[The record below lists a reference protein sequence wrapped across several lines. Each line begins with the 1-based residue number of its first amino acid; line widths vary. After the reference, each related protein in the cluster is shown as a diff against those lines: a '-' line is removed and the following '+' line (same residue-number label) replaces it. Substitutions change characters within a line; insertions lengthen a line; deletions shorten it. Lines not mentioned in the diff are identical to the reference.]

1 MEKYNIAVI
10 GGGASGLAAA
20 ITAKR
25 EQPKLRIVILERLS
39 RIGKKLLSTGNGR
52 CNLTN
57 RNLSTDFYSG
67 SCKPLFSIMQD
78 FSVEDFFLSLGVICK
93 ADEAGRVYPTSG
105 TAAAIL
111 DSLRLE
117 TARLGIEVICD
128 FTVSEIEKK
137 KDFTIKSSG
146 GEKVF
151 AKAVIL
157 AGGGMSQPDLGS
169 DGSALKICRK
179 LSIPVVT
186 PRPALVPVKTDSN
199 MVRALKGIRT
209 EAEVSVTLDGKKVKS
224 EYGEVQFG
232 DGTLSG
238 ICIFNLSAV
247 CSEYLNRTEIQLDL
261 LPDKSFSEVC
271 SLIENIALIRSTAAL
286 EDLLS
291 GILNKRI
298 GMALIKQ
305 ATNRSTAESVNSLTA
320 YDIKAI
326 ARLIKCWKFPVY
338 GTCGYEKSQ
347 VTAGGVGIEGISN
360 SLEAKSCAGLFLCGE
375 ILDING
381 DCGGYNLTFAFA
393 SGCLAGRSCAAKVS
407 ESNR

>member
-1 MEKYNIAVI
+1 MEKYDIAVV

-25 EQPKLRIVILERLS
+25 EQPQLKIVILERLS
-39 RIGKKLLSTGNGR
+39 RVGKKLLSTGNGH

-57 RNLSTDFYSG
+57 HNLTPDFYSG
-67 SCKPLFSIMQD
+67 SCKTLFHFVQD
-78 FSVEDFFLSLGVICK
+78 FSVEEFFLSLGVICK
-93 ADEAGRVYPTSG
+93 ADESGRVYPASG
-105 TAAAIL
+105 TAASVL

-117 TARLGIEVICD
+117 TARLGIEIICD
-128 FTVSEIEKK
+128 FTVAEIEKK
-137 KDFTIKSSG
+137 GIFTIKSGS
-146 GEKVF
+146 GEKLS

-179 LSIPVVT
+179 LSIPVIA

-199 MVRALKGIRT
+199 MVRSLKGIRT
-209 EAEVSVTLDGKKVKS
+209 EAKVSVTLDGNKVKS
-224 EYGEVQFG
+224 EYGEIQFG

-238 ICIFNLSAV
+238 ICIFNLSSV
-247 CSEYLNRTEIQLDL
+247 CSEYLNRTELQLDL
-261 LPDKSFSEVC
+261 LPDKSFSEAC
-271 SLIENIALIRSTAAL
+271 SLIESIAEIRSEAAL

-291 GILNKRI
+291 GIFNKRI
-298 GMALIKQ
+298 GMAIIKQ
-305 ATNRSTAESVNSLTA
+305 TTKHSTAEPVKLLTSS
-320 YDIKAI
+320 DIKAI
-326 ARLIKCWKFPVY
+326 TGLIKCWKFPVY

-347 VTAGGVGIEGISN
+347 VTAGGVSIEAISED
-360 SLEAKSCAGLFLCGE
+360 LEAKNCPGLFLCGE

-393 SGCLAGRSCAAKVS
+393 SGCLAGRNCADKLSV
-407 ESNR
+407 

>member
-1 MEKYNIAVI
+1 MEKYDIAVV

-25 EQPKLRIVILERLS
+25 EQPQLKIVILERLS
-39 RIGKKLLSTGNGR
+39 RVGKKLLSTGNGR

-57 RNLSTDFYSG
+57 RNLTPDFYSG
-67 SCKPLFSIMQD
+67 SCKALFPFVQD

-93 ADEAGRVYPTSG
+93 ADEAGRVYPASG
-105 TAAAIL
+105 TAAAVL

-117 TARLGIEVICD
+117 TARIGIEVICD

-137 KDFTIKSSG
+137 GVFTIKSSG
-146 GEKVF
+146 GKKLS

-179 LSIPVVT
+179 LSIPVAT

-199 MVRALKGIRT
+199 MVRSLKGIRT
-209 EAEVSVTLDGKKVKS
+209 EAKVSVTLDGKKIKS

-261 LPDKSFSEVC
+261 LPDKSFPEIC
-271 SLIENIALIRSTAAL
+271 TLIESIAKKRSEAAL

-291 GILNKRI
+291 GIFNKRI
-298 GMALIKQ
+298 GMAIIKQ
-305 ATNRSTAESVNSLTA
+305 ATNHSTAEPVKTLTA
-320 YDIKAI
+320 SDIKAI
-326 ARLIKCWKFPVY
+326 AGLIKCWKFPVY

-347 VTAGGVGIEGISN
+347 VTAGGVSIEAISE
-360 SLEAKSCAGLFLCGE
+360 SLETKGCPGLFLCGE

-393 SGCLAGRSCAAKVS
+393 SGCLAGRSCADKLSV
-407 ESNR
+407 

>member
-1 MEKYNIAVI
+1 MEKYDIAVI

-25 EQPKLRIVILERLS
+25 EQPKLKIVILERLS
-39 RIGKKLLSTGNGR
+39 RVGKKLLSTGNGR

-57 RNLSTDFYSG
+57 RNLSPEFYSG
-67 SCKPLFSIMQD
+67 SCKSLFPFVQD
-78 FSVEDFFLSLGVICK
+78 FSVDDFFLSLGVICK
-93 ADEAGRVYPTSG
+93 ADEAGRVYPASG
-105 TAAAIL
+105 TAAAVL

-128 FTVSEIEKK
+128 FTVSEVEKNGV
-137 KDFTIKSSG
+137 FTIKSSG
-146 GEKVF
+146 GGKLS

-169 DGSALKICRK
+169 DGSVLKICRK
-179 LSIPVVT
+179 LSIPVIT
-186 PRPALVPVKTDSN
+186 PRPALVPVKTDGN
-199 MVRALKGIRT
+199 LVRSLKGIRT
-209 EAEVSVTLDGKKVKS
+209 EAKVSVTLDGKKVKS

-238 ICIFNLSAV
+238 ICIFNLSSV
-247 CSEYLNRTEIQLDL
+247 CSEYLNRTELQLDL
-261 LPDKSFSEVC
+261 LPDKSFPEIC
-271 SLIENIALIRSTAAL
+271 ALIEGIAKIRSEASL

-291 GILNKRI
+291 GIFNKRI
-298 GMALIKQ
+298 GMAIIKQ
-305 ATNRSTAESVNSLTA
+305 ATKHSTAEPVKSLTA
-320 YDIKAI
+320 PDIKAI
-326 ARLIKCWKFPVY
+326 AGLIKSWKFPVY

-347 VTAGGVGIEGISN
+347 VTAGGVSIEAISE
-360 SLEAKSCAGLFLCGE
+360 SLEAKGCPSLFLCGE

-393 SGCLAGRSCAAKVS
+393 SGCIAGKNCADKLSV
-407 ESNR
+407 